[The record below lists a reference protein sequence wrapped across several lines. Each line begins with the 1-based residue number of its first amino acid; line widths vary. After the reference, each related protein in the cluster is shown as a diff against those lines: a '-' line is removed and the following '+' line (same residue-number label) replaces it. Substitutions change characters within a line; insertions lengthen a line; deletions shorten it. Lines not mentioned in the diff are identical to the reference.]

1 MAAEFIATIQRWIG
15 LSTDEKPTATKA
27 GSTFH
32 EIDTGKKY
40 IWFNDAW
47 YQDLSMIY
55 AVYQA
60 SLGMPESESS

>member
-1 MAAEFIATIQRWIG
+1 MAVSKNATIKNWIG
-15 LSTDEKPTATKA
+15 ISTDTKPTAGKT

-47 YQDLSMIY
+47 HQDVSMIY

-60 SLGMPESESS
+60 GLEAASESS

>member
-1 MAAEFIATIQRWIG
+1 MAVELVTTIQRWTG
-15 LSTDEKPTATKA
+15 LESDTKPTATRA

-47 YQDLSMIY
+47 VQDVSMIY

-60 SLGMPESESS
+60 ALGMPEVES